1 MTTNKFSNRYSS
13 ERKKY
18 FFKSKAFIL
27 CLGLFLGAG
36 IMIALYKTSV
46 YFSTDESCMMC
57 HVHPHVENS
66 WKLSKHVNNGS
77 GVKTHCVACH
87 LPPQTNTWKHY
98 SAKAKLGMKDVWSYL
113 TKDSADF
120 NWETKSELEH
130 AVKYIPNESCKECH
144 QNLFPEGITD
154 DGVTAHL
161 YYDENEKK
169 LDLQCISCHLDAGH
183 YNPNYNHSKMV
194 GIPGQN
200 TSGASSDTSLFFK
213 EPTTV
218 TSFTDYVEQI
228 PGTMVSF
235 KMIAIPGGSFKMG
248 SEEKEAFHKADE
260 SPVHN
265 VTVSPFFMA
274 EVEVT
279 WDQYWA
285 FYGNTMSEGRTP
297 PETVYANN
305 SNPNVDAISGPT
317 PPFGFPDQGWGGGD
331 RPAIT
336 MTHYAAETFCQ
347 WLSKKTGKTYRLPTE
362 AEWEYA
368 ARGGTETPYFF
379 TGNPKDF
386 SDQGFWRKFFDAKT
400 DSIGSYVIYSKN
412 SKNKT
417 QEPDLVKANPFGLKN
432 MLGNVMEYCADKYDP
447 EAYAKSGTETPYF
460 FTGNPKDFSDQ
471 GFWRK
476 FFDAKT
482 DSIGS
487 YVIYSKNSKNK
498 TQEPDLVK
506 ANPFGLKN
514 MLGNVMEYCADKY
527 DPEAYAKSGSSA
539 TDPLVTEGTE
549 WVVRGGNYTSDAA
562 DLRCASRDYTK
573 HEAWL
578 KTDPQQ
584 PKSIWWYSDIRGI
597 GFRVVCEPNK

>member
-27 CLGLFLGAG
+27 FLGLFLGAG
-36 IMIALYKTSV
+36 IMITLYKTSV

-200 TSGASSDTSLFFK
+200 TSGATSIDTSLFFK

-285 FYGNTMSEGRTP
+285 FYGNT
-297 PETVYANN
+297 
-305 SNPNVDAISGPT
+305 
-317 PPFGFPDQGWGGGD
+317 
-331 RPAIT
+331 
-336 MTHYAAETFCQ
+336 
-347 WLSKKTGKTYRLPTE
+347 KTGKTYRLPTE

-368 ARGGTETPYFF
+368 ARG
-379 TGNPKDF
+379 
-386 SDQGFWRKFFDAKT
+386 
-400 DSIGSYVIYSKN
+400 
-412 SKNKT
+412 
-417 QEPDLVKANPFGLKN
+417 
-432 MLGNVMEYCADKYDP
+432 
-447 EAYAKSGTETPYF
+447 GTETPYF

-597 GFRVVCEPNK
+597 GFRVVCEPK

>member
-1 MTTNKFSNRYSS
+1 MASINNSNRYPS
-13 ERKKY
+13 EKGR
-18 FFKSKAFIL
+18 FFKGKTFIL
-27 CLGLFLGAG
+27 LVGLLLGAG
-36 IMIALYKTSV
+36 IMVAVYKTSV
-46 YFSTDESCMMC
+46 YFSSDESCMMC
-57 HVHPHVENS
+57 HVHPHAEDS

-87 LPPQTNTWKHY
+87 LPPQSDTWNHY
-98 SAKAKLGMKDVWSYL
+98 TAKAKLGLKDVWSFM

-120 NWETKSELEH
+120 DWNTKSELEH

-144 QNLFPEGITD
+144 QNLFPEGINQ
-154 DGVTAHL
+154 DGITAHL

-183 YNPNYNHSKMV
+183 YNPDYKHGKLT
-194 GIPGQN
+194 GIPGAA
-200 TSGASSDTSLFFK
+200 TATVDTSLYFK
-213 EPTTV
+213 TATPV
-218 TSFTDYVEQI
+218 TSFTDYTEQI
-228 PGTMVSF
+228 PGTAVAF
-235 KMIAIPGGSFKMG
+235 KMVAIPGGTFKMG
-248 SEEKEAFHKADE
+248 STDKEPFHKADE
-260 SPVHN
+260 APVRN
-265 VTVSPFFMA
+265 VTISPFFKA

-285 FYGNTMSEGRTP
+285 FYGQTMSEGRTP

-305 SNPNVDAISGPT
+305 SNPDVDAISGPT
-317 PPFGFPDQGWGGGD
+317 PPFGFPDQGWGAGD

-347 WLSKKTGKTYRLPTE
+347 WLSKQTGKKYRLPTE

-400 DSIGSYVIYSKN
+400 DSISSFVIYAKN
-412 SKNKT
+412 SKNRT
-417 QEPDLVKANPFGLKN
+417 QEPGEVKANPFGLKN

-447 EAYAKSGTETPYF
+447 KA
-460 FTGNPKDFSDQ
+460 
-471 GFWRK
+471 
-476 FFDAKT
+476 
-482 DSIGS
+482 
-487 YVIYSKNSKNK
+487 YSKGGDNV
-498 TQEPDLVK
+498 T
-506 ANPFGLKN
+506 NPLI
-514 MLGNVMEYCADKY
+514 
-527 DPEAYAKSGSSA
+527 
-539 TDPLVTEGTE
+539 TEGEE

-562 DLRCASRDYTK
+562 DVRSAARDYTK
-573 HEAWL
+573 HDAWL

-597 GFRVVCEPNK
+597 GFRVVCEPDPAIGAK